1 MHRVG
6 QVRGKC
12 PLLCTCQLCQQA
24 RCRLCCRSAKHKA
37 HHEKSG
43 FVGSIKNWFSD
54 RKDELDEAAAIGR
67 KEQDYISD
75 KASDKYHTAKGKAK
89 RAVGHA

>member
-6 QVRGKC
+6 QLRGEYTFLSAA
-12 PLLCTCQLCQQA
+12 PAISMSVLF
-24 RCRLCCRSAKHKA
+24 CRSAKHKA

-75 KASDKYHTAKGKAK
+75 KASDNYHTAKGKAK
-89 RAVGHA
+89 RAVGRA